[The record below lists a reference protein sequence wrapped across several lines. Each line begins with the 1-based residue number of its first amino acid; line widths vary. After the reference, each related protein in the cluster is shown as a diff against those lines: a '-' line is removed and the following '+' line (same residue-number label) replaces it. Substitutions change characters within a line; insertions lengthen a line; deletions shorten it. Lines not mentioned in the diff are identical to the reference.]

1 MSLFRKT
8 PWWVW
13 TIILALSA
21 TQPLLLVWVRYAPP
35 HGLVPT
41 GLITHDSALFLYS
54 MRMFHTGFESA
65 YATCQSAYG
74 IKGLIFYSVPHLWL
88 YGVLGLVARLLH
100 ANPFLSYG
108 VANGFGAF
116 CYLLVSYAL
125 LREVAPK
132 QAGLAFALFSL
143 SGGLGGILHIS
154 TWFLGLHG
162 TAGFEDVFR
171 RYAAYELVEGPH
183 LLPTLLFPRFY
194 YTMSLT
200 LCLAALTAFMRGVK
214 SGNARSFVWTTLL
227 LPFGVFIDMRFGV
240 FTVGIALLFL
250 MSQTSLSFADRLNY
264 AVTFGVRFLL
274 GALPALALMR
284 LNPAVITNHLQMTN
298 MAMWFSPFVSAA
310 LFHLLLLP
318 GELRT
323 RLPGLPLYARVLASS
338 AIGYLAAF
346 TLLFFGYQAYYG
358 NLLVARDAAVANAV
372 SDWALL
378 GGLLGGLYA
387 LAHAGT
393 PGTVI
398 GFPPGILVPPSG
410 TDLRK
415 SSECPRFSYD
425 WISLWLLIYLVLAI
439 SAFGEGWFLRFGPQR
454 IEVFL
459 WLPLCVL
466 SASALQRL
474 AERKRRASGV
484 LGLVIIGC
492 GLCSVGVSLL
502 CFQGPLGYRPHA
514 SPYAANHAEVMTTAD
529 AQVMNRLG
537 AGIVLA
543 PILASDII
551 VLNRGNR
558 TVFGTGSFNLS
569 DQAYA
574 PLDAA
579 VGRFFSKDASDEFR
593 QRFVEDWCVEYIY
606 CPDTWPVDPEVV
618 QQLRRAWWLE
628 EVAAEGNAVLFR
640 VPGDQVIVASSSG

>member
-1 MSLFRKT
+1 
-8 PWWVW
+8 V
-13 TIILALSA
+13 AGLS
-21 TQPLLLVWVRYAPP
+21 
-35 HGLVPT
+35 G
-41 GLITHDSALFLYS
+41 IT
-54 MRMFHTGFESA
+54 
-65 YATCQSAYG
+65 
-74 IKGLIFYSVPHLWL
+74 FYSVPHLWL
-88 YGVLGLVARLLH
+88 YGILGIVAKVLRAD
-100 ANPFLSYG
+100 PFLTYG
-108 VANGFGAF
+108 IANGLGAF
-116 CYLLVSYAL
+116 CYLLAVYAF

-132 QAGLAFALFSL
+132 QARLGFTLFSL
-143 SGGLGGILHIS
+143 SGGLGGVLYIA
-154 TWFLGLHG
+154 TAVLGLHE
-162 TAGFEDVFR
+162 ASGFEDIFR
-171 RYAAYELVEGPH
+171 RYAAYELFEGPH
-183 LLPTLLFPRFY
+183 LLPVLLFPRFY
-194 YTMSLT
+194 YTLSLA
-200 LCLAALTAFMRGVK
+200 LCLSALTAFIKGVQ
-214 SGNARSFVWTTLL
+214 SGDHRHFLWTTLF
-227 LPFGVFIDMRFGV
+227 LPFGVFIDVRFGV

-250 MSQTSLSFADRLNY
+250 MSQAGRPIGDRLNY

-284 LNPAVITNHLQMTN
+284 LNPAVIVNHLQVTN
-298 MAMWFSPFVSAA
+298 MAMWFSPFVTAA
-310 LFHLLLLP
+310 VFHLLLLP
-318 GELRT
+318 GELRS
-323 RLPGLPLYARVLASS
+323 RLPGLPLYTCVLASS
-338 AIGYLAAF
+338 AVGYLAAF
-346 TLLFFGYQAYYG
+346 AVLFLGYQAYFG

-387 LAHAGT
+387 LAHAE
-393 PGTVI
+393 PIEVSQ
-398 GFPPGILVPPSG
+398 PH
-410 TDLRK
+410 
-415 SSECPRFSYD
+415 D
-425 WISLWLLIYLVLAI
+425 WIPLWLLIYLVLAI

-474 AERKRRASGV
+474 AERERRSSGV
-484 LGLVIIGC
+484 LGFVMVGC

-543 PILASDII
+543 PIPASDII

-628 EVAAEGNAVLFR
+628 EVAAEGNAVLLR